1 MGVPLFVGMN
11 AKIVSIGDE
20 LLIGQTVNTNASWMG
35 KRLTEDGWR
44 VVGVEA
50 IADDEQAIVD
60 ALNRAETEA
69 DVVLLTGGLGP
80 TKDDITKTTLAK
92 HFGTELVMHEDIAEN
107 IEAWFRSR
115 NVPFLEVNRLQ
126 AMLPASCTALPNPL
140 GTASGMWFE
149 RANGSV
155 VVSLPGVPYE
165 MEGLMDKEV
174 LPRLRN
180 HFELPTT
187 LYETVMTAGIGE
199 SSLAAM
205 VSDWEEG
212 LAAKGVG
219 LAYLPSPGQVK
230 MRLGVKGSKEDGEAL
245 QGLLEAE
252 VVSLIGQIG
261 SHFVG
266 RGDHGLAPATLKA
279 LSSAGETLAV
289 AESCTGGSVAA
300 MVTAVPGASA
310 SFLGGVVAYS
320 NEVKRDALG
329 VDAAV
334 LEANGAVSEAVVKA
348 MAKGVKHAMGATW
361 GLATSGVAGPG
372 GGSEA
377 KPVGMVWMAI
387 SGPHGEEAW
396 CHHLGR
402 ERQRIVE
409 RATRRILTHLFQAIQ
424 QERLIH
430 DQSCFFA
437 VLNFDP

>member
-230 MRLGVKGSKEDGEAL
+230 MRLGVKGPKEDREAL

-279 LSSAGETLAV
+279 LSSAGKPSLWRSLARV
-289 AESCTGGSVAA
+289 DRWLRWSQPFR
-300 MVTAVPGASA
+300 VPARAFSGASW
-310 SFLGGVVAYS
+310 L
-320 NEVKRDALG
+320 
-329 VDAAV
+329 
-334 LEANGAVSEAVVKA
+334 
-348 MAKGVKHAMGATW
+348 T
-361 GLATSGVAGPG
+361 
-372 GGSEA
+372 
-377 KPVGMVWMAI
+377 
-387 SGPHGEEAW
+387 
-396 CHHLGR
+396 
-402 ERQRIVE
+402 
-409 RATRRILTHLFQAIQ
+409 ATRSSGTPWGWTQ
-424 QERLIH
+424 QSWRRMEPSAKQWSR
-430 DQSCFFA
+430 
-437 VLNFDP
+437 PWPKG